1 MRLYFIGDHKFHF
14 RIFFLTRNEINYC
27 KPLIKNESTIN
38 EEDDLQSQFYY
49 TMVKTL
55 TNYDIQSSS
64 LVWFIN

>member
-1 MRLYFIGDHKFHF
+1 
-14 RIFFLTRNEINYC
+14 
-27 KPLIKNESTIN
+27 LIKNESTIN